1 VNAFGTYVH
10 TIIEQ
15 AGHHASKDGSATI
28 EAQHLLLAIAAQQG
42 TTAHQVLTSV
52 GLDQPAIREALDRE
66 FQHSLRAAGVSLAA
80 FDLPQPSSD
89 PERSARVGASAKLAL
104 ERGVAAAARK
114 KDLQEHKARQEQER
128 AEVGAAWTDSGL
140 VFTRPDGSPIH
151 PDLITDWFRRLAV
164 HRPSGPWTRLATTR
178 WVCSSGSPSRDVRW
192 SNPTASSPCLDTC
205 WTPPWPRR
213 VPTWA
218 SR

>member
-1 VNAFGTYVH
+1 VSAFGTYVH

-15 AGHHASKDGSATI
+15 AGHHASRDGSATI

-52 GLDQPAIREALDRE
+52 GLDQQAIREALDLE
-66 FQHSLRAAGVSLAA
+66 FEHSLRAAGVSLAA

-114 KDLQEHKARQEQER
+114 KDLQPAHLLLGVLEARVGTVPR
-128 AEVGAAWTDSGL
+128 ALALAGIDQADLTARVGQTLTKKG
-140 VFTRPDGSPIH
+140 
-151 PDLITDWFRRLAV
+151 
-164 HRPSGPWTRLATTR
+164 
-178 WVCSSGSPSRDVRW
+178 
-192 SNPTASSPCLDTC
+192 
-205 WTPPWPRR
+205 
-213 VPTWA
+213 
-218 SR
+218 